1 MKLEIELLDT
11 GSFLY
16 KNHIIAPWANDDGWI
31 FYDVFQAKTNVPI
44 ALKRLSMKA
53 AIEEI
58 DKIEVWNIEKSY
70 HLFARAVKHHLG
82 GCEYKTMHGYIVKY
96 SNDVKCITLTS
107 SFSEEQVD
115 GIDDLFKIKLVN
127 KGAVSYLSLPNT
139 KDDLNKLITVFTN
152 LFKN

>member
-96 SNDVKCITLTS
+96 SNDVKGITLTS

-139 KDDLNKLITVFTN
+139 KDELNKLITVFTN